1 MRPAGHGF
9 NLLLLKLVGLS
20 DESVFL
26 HMHEIKH
33 QVTRKANTTCK
44 NDLELIEG
52 GERQSKILLRCTR
65 TYCMYYIFSSSRVMY
80 IV

>member
-1 MRPAGHGF
+1 
-9 NLLLLKLVGLS
+9 
-20 DESVFL
+20 
-26 HMHEIKH
+26 MHEIKH
-33 QVTRKANTTCK
+33 QVTRNAKQIQHACK

-80 IV
+80 IVWWNLKCLI